1 MEETSRRYV
10 FCTQGVCCPEIH
22 FRLSG
27 RCLHDVRFMG
37 GGCPGNALLAARLME
52 GRSAEEV
59 MSLARGIP
67 CRNGTSC
74 PDQLAMGMAAALAGD
89 LAPAVSFKI
98 EADPQPRSRI
108 GLIGAPRGR
117 VDLLQHVFRCMKRH
131 GVESIYCLGNLIG
144 DPRDDAVIEVIE
156 KKSLFAVAGE
166 QEWALAQGKVPESAS
181 LSDPKRAWL
190 RALPQAASF
199 QMAGKTGFAFYGRYL
214 QTLEGYSDFEPF
226 ALEINMIC
234 DLVDFMENAEALEAL
249 KAMIPQFSARILVF
263 GQTGRWGFWEIDDAC
278 FISVG
283 SVQEESGL
291 SWGLLEARGSKVKFR
306 VIREA

>member
-27 RCLHDVRFMG
+27 KRLHDVRFMG

-52 GRSAEEV
+52 GRPAREV
-59 MSLARGIP
+59 MALARGVP

-74 PDQLAMGMAAALAGD
+74 PDQLAMGMAAAIAGE

-98 EADPQPRSRI
+98 DEDPQPRSCI
-108 GLIGAPRGR
+108 GLIGAPKGR
-117 VDLLQHVFRCMKRH
+117 VDLLQRVLGSMERH

-144 DPRDDAVIEVIE
+144 DPWDDAVVEVLKHNKIV
-156 KKSLFAVAGE
+156 AVAGE
-166 QEWALAQGKVPESAS
+166 QEWTLARDKGPDAAS
-181 LSDPKRAWL
+181 VSDPKRAWL
-190 RALPQAASF
+190 SALPQAVSF

-263 GQTGRWGFWEIDDAC
+263 GQTGRWGFWEIGDAC

-283 SVQEESGL
+283 PMREESGL
-291 SWGLLEARGSKVKFR
+291 SWGLLEARGSDAAFR

>member
-1 MEETSRRYV
+1 
-10 FCTQGVCCPEIH
+10 
-22 FRLSG
+22 
-27 RCLHDVRFMG
+27 
-37 GGCPGNALLAARLME
+37 
-52 GRSAEEV
+52 
-59 MSLARGIP
+59 
-67 CRNGTSC
+67 
-74 PDQLAMGMAAALAGD
+74 MGMAAAIAGE

-98 EADPQPRSRI
+98 DEDPQPRSCI
-108 GLIGAPRGR
+108 GLIGAPKGR
-117 VDLLQHVFRCMKRH
+117 VDLLQRVLGSMERH

-144 DPRDDAVIEVIE
+144 DPWDDAVVEVLKHNKIV
-156 KKSLFAVAGE
+156 AVAGE
-166 QEWALAQGKVPESAS
+166 QEWTLARDKGPDAAS
-181 LSDPKRAWL
+181 VSDPKRAWL
-190 RALPQAASF
+190 SALPQAVSF

-263 GQTGRWGFWEIDDAC
+263 GQTGRWGFWEIGDAC

-283 SVQEESGL
+283 PMREESGL
-291 SWGLLEARGSKVKFR
+291 SWGLLEARGSDAAFR